1 MRNLSIS
8 NTVTISGPNRSA
20 KVTDHFTC
28 FSVNVICCII
38 STLCKNLHRRNRKK
52 IGGPLSRTP
61 TRRRKKKRHTDA
73 SKPNQLGASS
83 IYLITPTRTWLF
95 AGYVYTT
102 ETQKAAKI
110 SSKNSSLNGVHSLH
124 TELKNAS
131 HSTIIYS
138 QISISGKAPLHFHT
152 ANLLHP
158 TIPLFALAKG

>member
-61 TRRRKKKRHTDA
+61 TRRRKKTTQVR
-73 SKPNQLGASS
+73 SNQLRASS
-83 IYLITPTRTWLF
+83 IYLITPTTTWLF
-95 AGYVYTT
+95 AGYAYTT
-102 ETQKAAKI
+102 ETWKAAKI
-110 SSKNSSLNGVHSLH
+110 SNKNSSFNGVHSLH

-152 ANLLHP
+152 NLLHP
-158 TIPLFALAKG
+158 TIPLFALTKG